1 MRTRTRDGSGYGLA
15 YLSGILRMET
25 GRTLV
30 GISRQ
35 TGVDEQGMQHF
46 ISQGKWAG
54 PDTIAR
60 MHDEVAV
67 RPELHEDAMWLLD
80 ESGDEHG
87 GSATVGSAR
96 QYLGRLGKVEQGQVG
111 VFVALVKGNFWT
123 WLDGELYLPQVWFSE
138 AYADQRVQVGLPAER
153 QFATKAELG
162 LQLLER
168 VRAHGIKAEAVGC
181 DTFYGRDAQFRM
193 KLDSRQFQYLA
204 DVPSSQRVYLSEPQ
218 LGLPTHKKGRQAE
231 HERVLSPKAYRVDKV
246 RDLADTLWQ
255 TLTIRATDRGQ
266 LTAEFAARRVWTV
279 WQDEAGAHH
288 VRQEWLVLRR
298 DRDAKC
304 YYSLSNAPVDTPLT
318 VLAKRKCQRFFIE
331 RTNQD
336 AKSEFG
342 WDEIQTTKYLAWEH
356 HLALTILAAWFIA
369 ETKLDW
375 ARDFARDPDLLARY
389 EVEVLPA
396 LSVANVRALLRATLP
411 LPQLLPGQA
420 ADLVVKHLVNRTRS
434 RRSRLRNR
442 SGP

>member
-1 MRTRTRDGSGYGLA
+1 
-15 YLSGILRMET
+15 MET

-30 GISRQ
+30 GISRT
-35 TGVDEQGMQHF
+35 TGVDEQAMQHF
-46 ISQGKWAG
+46 ISQSKWAG
-54 PDTIAR
+54 PATIGR
-60 MHDEVAV
+60 VHDEVAL
-67 RPELHEDAMWLLD
+67 RPELQEEAMWLLD

-87 GSATVGSAR
+87 GTATVGTAR

-111 VFVALVKGNFWT
+111 VFVSLVKGNFWT

-138 AYADQRVQVGLPAER
+138 AYAEQRAQVGLPAER
-153 QFATKAELG
+153 QFATKVELG
-162 LQLLER
+162 VQILER

-181 DTFYGRDAQFRM
+181 DTFYGRDGWFRAA
-193 KLDSRQFQYLA
+193 LNARQFEYMA
-204 DVPSSQRVYLSEPQ
+204 DVPANQRVYLSEPA
-218 LGLPTHKKGRQAE
+218 LGLPTHKKGRKAE
-231 HERVLSPKAYRVDKV
+231 HERVLNPKAYRVDKV
-246 RDLADTLWQ
+246 RDLADTAWQ
-255 TLTIRATDRGQ
+255 TLTIRATERGQ
-266 LTAEFAARRVWTV
+266 LTAEFAARPVWTV
-279 WQDEAGAHH
+279 WQDALGAHH

-298 DRDAKC
+298 DRDGKC
-304 YYSLSNAPVDTPLT
+304 YYSLSNAAADTPLT
-318 VLAKRKCQRFFIE
+318 VLARRKCQRFFIE

-375 ARDFARDPDLLARY
+375 ARDFARDPDRLDRY

-396 LSVANVRALLRATLP
+396 LSVANVRALLRAALP

-434 RRSRLRNR
+434 RKSRLKNR